1 MVHIIV
7 NVDWCNKNFAAS
19 LGDNVPG
26 SIVVTDKTYEGLK
39 KAVKEA
45 LEFHIEGMLA
55 DGDNIPEWL
64 EKGEYTFD
72 YVLTTTA
79 LLRSVEKLTTIAAIS
94 RVTGINEQQLSHY
107 ANGVKKPRLLQRKKI
122 EEGLKEIGNEIL
134 AVVY

>member
-122 EEGLKEIGNEIL
+122 EEGIKEIGNEIL
-134 AVVY
+134 AVI